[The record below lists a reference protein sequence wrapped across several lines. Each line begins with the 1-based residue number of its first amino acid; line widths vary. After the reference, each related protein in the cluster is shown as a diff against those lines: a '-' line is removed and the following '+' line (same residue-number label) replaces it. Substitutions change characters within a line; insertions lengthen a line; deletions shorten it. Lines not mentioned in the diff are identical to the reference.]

1 MRHKADWQA
10 LKPWLRGLLS
20 VRWRLLA
27 GTLLLLITVLAG
39 VSLLGVSGWFITA
52 TAVMV
57 VAFDIY
63 TPGGAIRFFA
73 LLRTVSRYFERVQ
86 NHEAILRLQTT
97 WRLQIFDRLTKLP
110 VLATTRFQMAQ
121 VLQRLTQ
128 DLDALDNLYLRILAP
143 FAVASLSTLLLVG
156 FVAFWLPGTAAV
168 LALVLFGSIAF
179 CAFYVATRLR
189 KAGAAELQYSEH
201 LRMRALNYIEAQPE
215 LLAWQQQAAF
225 EAELHQHGEKLV
237 QTQHH
242 IQRAQQ
248 RVQML
253 LESLL
258 HMSVVGVLASA
269 LVAFQAATLSAPV
282 AILIAF
288 ALLAMADT
296 FSALPLAAVL
306 WGRVIRAAQRLNTQ
320 SETESYGSQTQSAAL
335 VITDTQ
341 DTGLHQVTCEIDGT
355 ALVRDVSFTL
365 PNASVTLLTGPSG
378 SGKTT
383 IAHLLAGLRQ
393 ADKGAVTA
401 PHNISYL
408 TQDNALLSAT
418 IADNLLLGNPQAE
431 DDALWQVL
439 ETVELAED
447 VEAMGEQLDT
457 WVGDGG
463 SRLSGGQARRLVMA
477 RTLLRPTSLLILDEP
492 FTGVDEARA
501 LRIVNR
507 LGPWL
512 AGKTVLWISHNR
524 TLVPPVQQH
533 LDSEVWLATGSE
545 LPA

>member
-1 MRHKADWQA
+1 MHHKSDWQV
-10 LKPWLRGLLS
+10 LRPWLSGLWS

-27 GTLLLLITVLAG
+27 GTLLLLLTVIAG

-52 TAVMV
+52 TAVIV

-86 NHEAILRLQTT
+86 NHEAILRLQTS

-110 VLATTRFQMAQ
+110 VLETTRFKMAQ

-143 FAVASLSTLLLVG
+143 FVIACLSTLLLIG
-156 FVAFWLPGTAAV
+156 FIAIWLPFTATV
-168 LALVLFGSIAF
+168 LALVLFASIAF

-189 KAGAAELQYSEH
+189 HVGAAELQHSEQ
-201 LRMRALNYIEAQPE
+201 LRMLALNYIEAQPE
-215 LLAWQQQAAF
+215 LLAWQQQQPF
-225 EAELHQHGEKLV
+225 EAGLRQCSRSLLH
-237 QTQHH
+237 TQHH

-248 RVQML
+248 RVEVL
-253 LESLL
+253 LEAVL
-258 HMSVVGVLASA
+258 HISVVGVLASA
-269 LVAFQAATLSAPV
+269 LVAVQTAGLSAPV

-296 FSALPLAAVL
+296 LGALPLAAVL

-320 SETESYGSQTQSAAL
+320 SESQTRQSPACSSSL
-335 VITDTQ
+335 SNDTQ
-341 DTGLHQVTCEIDGT
+341 ETGLHQVTCAVEGT

-365 PNASVTLLTGPSG
+365 PTASVTLLTGPSG

-393 ADKGAVTA
+393 ADKGAVTS
-401 PHNISYL
+401 PQTFTYL

-418 IADNLLLGNPQAE
+418 IAENLLLGNPRAD
-431 DDALWQVL
+431 DDALWHVL
-439 ETVELAED
+439 EAVELADD
-447 VEAMGEQLDT
+447 VAVMAEQLDT
-457 WVGDGG
+457 WVGDGA
-463 SRLSGGQARRLVMA
+463 SRLSGGQARRLVLA
-477 RTLLRPTSLLILDEP
+477 RALLRPASLLILDEP

-501 LRIVNR
+501 LRIIAR
-507 LGPWL
+507 LSPWL
-512 AGKTVLWISHNR
+512 EGKTVLWISHNKK
-524 TLVPPVQQH
+524 LVPPVQQH
-533 LDSEVWLATGSE
+533 LDSEAWLAAGSE
-545 LPA
+545 FAT